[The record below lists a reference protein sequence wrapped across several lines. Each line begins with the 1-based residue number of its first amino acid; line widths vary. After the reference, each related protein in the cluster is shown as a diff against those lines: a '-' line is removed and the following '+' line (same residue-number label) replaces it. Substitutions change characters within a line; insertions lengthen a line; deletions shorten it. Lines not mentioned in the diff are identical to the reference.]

1 MSEAAAEL
9 LNILFLGEQLA
20 AGIHLQNLTTST
32 SAVTV
37 RPAKNLAGSLRLP
50 GDKSIS
56 HRYAMLGA
64 LAEGVTELENFSN
77 GADCA
82 STLACLHVLGC
93 RIERQE
99 GKIRVHGM
107 GPALAP
113 PQHELDCA
121 NSGSSMRMLSGILAG
136 QNFVSVLIGD
146 ESLSRRTMQRVV
158 TPLEKMGATITAGE
172 GCRPPLRIQ
181 GARLR
186 AIEYQMPVASAQVKS
201 ALLFAGLLAEGET
214 VVEEPVRTRDH
225 GELALHAFGARVSR
239 SGNLCSIK
247 GGQKLRAIRTCIPG
261 DVSSA
266 AFCLCAAAI
275 FPESNLVVDEL
286 LLNPTRAAILD
297 VLIAMG
303 MRIAVLKIEEHHG
316 ELVGTVQARHG
327 GRLRGARIAGAQAAG
342 LIDELPVLAAIAP
355 YTEDGVEI
363 RDARELRVK
372 ESDRI
377 AAMAENLRAMGAQ
390 VEVRDDGLLIPGRQ
404 ALHGAEV
411 DSFGDHRIAMASA
424 MAALGAA
431 GELHIRNAGV
441 VDISY
446 PGFFPTLEALLE
458 R

>member
-1 MSEAAAEL
+1 LSQAAAEL
-9 LNILFLGEQLA
+9 RKILLTGEQLA
-20 AGIHLQNLTTST
+20 AGFHLPDFTTSAA
-32 SAVTV
+32 AVTV

-56 HRYAMLGA
+56 HRYPMLGA
-64 LAEGVTELENFSN
+64 LAEGVTELENFSS
-77 GADCA
+77 GADCG
-82 STLACLHVLGC
+82 STLACLRALAC
-93 RIERQE
+93 EIEHQ
-99 GKIRVHGM
+99 GGTVRVRGM
-107 GPALAP
+107 GPALSP
-113 PQHELDCA
+113 PQQELDCG
-121 NSGSSMRMLSGILAG
+121 NSGSSMRMLAGILAG
-136 QNFVSVLIGD
+136 QNFASVLAGD
-146 ESLSRRTMQRVV
+146 ESLSRRPMQRVV
-158 TPLEKMGATITAGE
+158 TPLEKMGATITAAE

-181 GARLR
+181 GTRLK

-201 ALLFAGLLAEGET
+201 AILFAGLLAEGET
-214 VVEEPVRTRDH
+214 VVEEPVLTRDH
-225 GELALHAFGARVSR
+225 GELALHAFGAHVSR
-239 SGNLCSIK
+239 SGNRCSIR
-247 GGQKLRAIRTCIPG
+247 GGQTLHAIRASIPG
-261 DVSSA
+261 DISSA
-266 AFCLCAAAI
+266 AFFLCAAAI

-303 MRIAVLKIEEHHG
+303 MRITVLEIEEHHG
-316 ELVGTVQARHG
+316 ELVGKVQARHG
-327 GRLRGARIAGAQAAG
+327 GRLRGTRIAGARSAA

-377 AAMAENLRAMGAQ
+377 AAMAENLRAMGAE

-411 DSFGDHRIAMASA
+411 ESFGDHRIAMASA
-424 MAALGAA
+424 VAALGAA
-431 GELHIRNAGV
+431 SELHIRNADV

-446 PGFFPTLEALLE
+446 PGFFPALEALLQ